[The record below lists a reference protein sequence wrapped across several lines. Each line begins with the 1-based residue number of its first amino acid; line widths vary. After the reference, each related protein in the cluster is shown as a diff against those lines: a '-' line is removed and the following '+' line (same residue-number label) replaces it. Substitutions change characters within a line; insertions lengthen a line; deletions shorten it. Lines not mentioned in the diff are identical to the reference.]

1 MLRGIRSLLG
11 ESRHRN
17 AGAKGDDEKNRFHSH
32 SPGSSAAGC
41 LPDGEQQV

>member
-17 AGAKGDDEKNRFHSH
+17 DGAKGDDEKNRFMLI
-32 SPGSSAAGC
+32 
-41 LPDGEQQV
+41 LPIPLRR